1 MNRFLKWTAGIFGV
15 LLVAAFAVLSFMA
28 GSPKDA
34 YGMVRY
40 ALPHMHRGKLKVGSD
55 APDARIVALG
65 GVSRFQIRDVVQIYE
80 DYKDH
85 ADFLT
90 VYVREAHPT
99 DEWQMKSNVKDDVC
113 YAQPKTLEQRV
124 AIANDFTKRFKFP
137 LPFGIDDMSNAANDA
152 YAAWPERIYIID
164 ESGRIAY
171 RGGMGP
177 FNYKPEEAREWLA
190 ARYGAVKHE
199 APQSSTRAVPAS
211 TSGAAAPATPAPAAS
226 APVPAAK

>member
-1 MNRFLKWTAGIFGV
+1 MGDI
-15 LLVAAFAVLSFMA
+15 
-28 GSPKDA
+28 
-34 YGMVRY
+34 
-40 ALPHMHRGKLKVGSD
+40 
-55 APDARIVALG
+55 
-65 GVSRFQIRDVVQIYE
+65 VQIFE
-80 DYKDH
+80 DYKER

-99 DEWQMKSNVKDDVC
+99 DEWQMKSNLKDDVC
-113 YAQPKTLEQRV
+113 YAQPKTLQQRV
-124 AIANDFTKRFKFP
+124 TIANDFVKRFKFT

-171 RGGMGP
+171 RGGIGP

-199 APQSSTRAVPAS
+199 APKSSAN
-211 TSGAAAPATPAPAAS
+211 AAPATGTAAPTRPSPSAPPPIAPA
-226 APVPAAK
+226 K

>member
-1 MNRFLKWTAGIFGV
+1 
-15 LLVAAFAVLSFMA
+15 
-28 GSPKDA
+28 
-34 YGMVRY
+34 
-40 ALPHMHRGKLKVGSD
+40 VGD
-55 APDARIVALG
+55 I
-65 GVSRFQIRDVVQIYE
+65 VQIYE
-80 DYKDH
+80 DYQGR

-190 ARYGAVKHE
+190 ARYGAVKHD
-199 APQSSTRAVPAS
+199 APKSPADAAQP
-211 TSGAAAPATPAPAAS
+211 TPRPAAPAKSPSP
-226 APVPAAK
+226 

>member
-1 MNRFLKWTAGIFGV
+1 M
-15 LLVAAFAVLSFMA
+15 
-28 GSPKDA
+28 
-34 YGMVRY
+34 
-40 ALPHMHRGKLKVGSD
+40 
-55 APDARIVALG
+55 
-65 GVSRFQIRDVVQIYE
+65 
-80 DYKDH
+80 
-85 ADFLT
+85 
-90 VYVREAHPT
+90 YVREAHPT

-199 APQSSTRAVPAS
+199 TPKSPADAAPAS
-211 TSGAAAPATPAPAAS
+211 TTGTQALGAAAPATPAPGS
-226 APVPAAK
+226 PAK